1 MNVNAA
7 SIPPC
12 LIYGDIALSQ
22 SYRILGLGDRERQS
36 LSYGCFD
43 RYYWHYRQ
51 TNFVNARFQEA
62 SQFLAL
68 LYNYPHPQNR
78 FYQQPKI
85 YEWAEQAVQFWTQIQ
100 RRDGS
105 FDEYWPFERSFCV
118 TSFTLYAAAETCRLL
133 QCPAPKD
140 SLRKAA
146 RWLLKRANPIVMNQM
161 AASAVALRI
170 AGELLEDETILQG
183 AEQRVHFVLTHQ
195 HPSGYY
201 EEYGGADIGYQ
212 TISLS
217 CLAQYFLHTRDKDVL
232 ESAQRGFRFLDDKID
247 ANGGFDYQN
256 TSRHT
261 QYFYPFG
268 FRVFEEWDLLGR
280 HKYGLQKNEAINPSW
295 FDDRYCLPLAIDY
308 LQTAVYDA
316 DGARFPS
323 AENGNDS

>member
-1 MNVNAA
+1 MNANITPESSCA
-7 SIPPC
+7 
-12 LIYGDIALSQ
+12 IYGDIALSQ
-22 SYRILGLGDRERQS
+22 SYRILGLGDRESQS

-43 RYYWHYRQ
+43 RCYWHYRQ
-51 TNFVNARFQEA
+51 TDFVNARFQEA

-68 LYNYPHPQNR
+68 LHNYPHPQNR

-85 YEWAEQAVQFWTQIQ
+85 YEWAAQAVQFWTKIQ

-105 FDEYWPFERSFCV
+105 FDEYWPYERSFCV

-133 QCPAPKD
+133 KCPAPKD
-140 SLRKAA
+140 SMHKAA
-146 RWLLKRANPIVMNQM
+146 NWLLARDNPIVMNQM

-170 AGELLEDETILQG
+170 AGELLENEAILKG
-183 AEQRVHFVLTHQ
+183 AEKRIHFILSHQ
-195 HPSGYY
+195 HPTGYF

-217 CLAQYFLHTRDKDVL
+217 CLAQYYLHTRDADVL
-232 ESAQRGFRFLDDKID
+232 EGARRGFRFLDDKID
-247 ANGGFDYQN
+247 EKGSYDFQN
-256 TSRHT
+256 TSRRT

-280 HKYGLQKNEAINPSW
+280 HKNGLQKNEAINPSW

-308 LQTAVYDA
+308 LQTAVFDA
-316 DGARFPS
+316 DITCYPTPT
-323 AENGNDS
+323 EVKEK